1 MFARISVLAILGI
14 GWLAPGGAG
23 RVAAQ
28 DPQAELAKLQMHDVI
43 GKVHA
48 VAPGTIQV
56 LSQANQ
62 PYIVQVAPKISKTT
76 VTGTAK
82 ADFLRPGVF
91 IRFTAELDK
100 RGNAKGDLS
109 DLAVFTPNEILQPGV
124 LNDNPSSETGP
135 FVVSGQITANRK
147 GKVTIRAGKT
157 MVKAKISD
165 DAAIKLEVEDY
176 SIAKQGDDISVKGRL
191 LQMGSAGPPVQPT
204 LIVGEEIKITLAEPA
219 SGVVIKKKR
228 GKPGDTDLPKSNGP
242 QF

>member
-1 MFARISVLAILGI
+1 MFARIAIVLTVGAAL
-14 GWLAPGGAG
+14 LAAAGAPQ
-23 RVAAQ
+23 VAAQ
-28 DPQAELAKLQMHDVI
+28 DAQAALAALQMHDV
-43 GKVHA
+43 V
-48 VAPGTIQV
+48 GTIAGVTPGALQV
-56 LSQANQ
+56 LSQTNQ
-62 PYIVQVAPKISKTT
+62 PYIVQVVPKVSKTT

-82 ADFLRPGVF
+82 ADYLRPGVF

-100 RGNAKGDLS
+100 RGTAKGDLS

-157 MVKAKISD
+157 TVKAQIKD
-165 DAAIKLEVEDY
+165 DAEIKVEVEDY
-176 SIAKQGDDISVKGRL
+176 GIAKQGDAVSVKGRL
-191 LQMGSAGPPVQPT
+191 VKMGAAGPPVQPT
-204 LIVGEEIKITLAEPA
+204 FIVGEEIKITLAEPA

-228 GKPGDTDLPKSNGP
+228 GKAGDTDLPKAGA